1 MFHYKYA
8 LKSKAITKEE
18 DDDPM
23 LGACNG
29 RTDGR
34 TDRTND
40 GHIYL
45 YVSPLKKL
53 YRQKWYPKSRRY
65 KQWRI
70 HDLLI

>member
-34 TDRTND
+34 TTERTTD
-40 GHIYL
+40 TSI
-45 YVSPLKKL
+45 SM
-53 YRQKWYPKSRRY
+53 YR
-65 KQWRI
+65 
-70 HDLLI
+70 L